1 MPAVPA
7 DASCAGIV
15 ACLNQLNA
23 DWVRAVRR
31 LSPAVLIELL
41 AQSGAGYTTYLYTL
55 DSWAPAPF
63 AVGWAGE
70 SASLNW
76 LHTARDYTEKW
87 HHRQQIRAAANQ
99 TAPLLELPFFRP
111 SIETVL
117 RGLPHAYRTVAAPAG
132 TVAQVRV
139 ETQSGGAWSLVKT
152 ARAWRLQPVEAGVV
166 PAAEVALLPEV
177 AWRLFTKGLSPTQ
190 ARPLTQVVG
199 DETLAEAT
207 LRLVAVM
214 A

>member
-1 MPAVPA
+1 MNFPRH
-7 DASCAGIV
+7 
-15 ACLNQLNA
+15 LNA
-23 DWVRAVRR
+23 GGEG
-31 LSPAVLIELL
+31 PTFEIEM
-41 AQSGAGYTTYLYTL
+41 
-55 DSWAPAPF
+55 
-63 AVGWAGE
+63 
-70 SASLNW
+70 
-76 LHTARDYTEKW
+76 
-87 HHRQQIRAAANQ
+87 
-99 TAPLLELPFFRP
+99 
-111 SIETVL
+111 
-117 RGLPHAYRTVAAPAG
+117 
-132 TVAQVRV
+132 
-139 ETQSGGAWSLVKT
+139 TQSGGAWSLVKT